1 MIFFMTGASGFLG
14 NAVLKELLKSELTEK
29 IYCLIHKK
37 KPKVRDSRI
46 SYIYGG
52 LEGLA
57 DITVS
62 EKIDVC
68 AVLSGL
74 INRQGIES
82 KEIMEVNYDGVKTVI
97 DFCKKNNIEY
107 LAMVS
112 SVNVL
117 LKKKEAYA
125 RSKELAEKAV
135 RESGLKYFI
144 FRPALIYGYQCTQ
157 GIKVI
162 EHFIEHLNVVP
173 IFGNGRKLEQPIH
186 VEECAAY
193 ITYYLLNAYRNN
205 GRVIELY
212 GMNALSYNELCRTI
226 GRVMHKKVKLLH
238 IPVLPIIL
246 CLKILEFLHLP
257 FPVSVEQIYHV
268 DSDLSGDMSS
278 ICKETGI
285 KGKFFEENY
294 RRDFEKERLYR

>member
-14 NAVLKELLKSELTEK
+14 NAVLKELLKSESTEK
-29 IYCLIHKK
+29 IYCLIHQK

-74 INRQGIES
+74 IDGQGIQA
-82 KEIMEVNYDGVKTVI
+82 KEVMKVNYDGVKTVI
-97 DFCKKNNIEY
+97 DFCKKNKIEY
-107 LAMVS
+107 VALVS

-144 FRPALIYGYQCTQ
+144 FRPALIYGYQCTK

-162 EHFIEHLNVVP
+162 EHFIEHLNVAPV
-173 IFGNGRKLEQPIH
+173 FGNGRKLEQPIH

-193 ITYYLLNAYRNN
+193 MAYYLLNTCKSN

-212 GMNALSYNELCRTI
+212 GRNVLSYNELCRTI

-238 IPVLPIIL
+238 IPVSPVIWS
-246 CLKILEFLHLP
+246 LKILEILHLP

-278 ICKETGI
+278 IYKETGI
-285 KGKFFEENY
+285 KGKFFEE
-294 RRDFEKERLYR
+294 RLYR

>member
-1 MIFFMTGASGFLG
+1 MG
-14 NAVLKELLKSELTEK
+14 NAVLKELLKSESTEK
-29 IYCLIHKK
+29 IYCLIHQK

-74 INRQGIES
+74 IDGQGIQA
-82 KEIMEVNYDGVKTVI
+82 KEVMKVNYDGVKTVI
-97 DFCKKNNIEY
+97 DFCKKNKIEY
-107 LAMVS
+107 VALVS

-144 FRPALIYGYQCTQ
+144 FRPALFYGYQCTK

-162 EHFIEHLNVVP
+162 EHFIEHLNVAPV
-173 IFGNGRKLEQPIH
+173 FGNGRKLEQPIH

-193 ITYYLLNAYRNN
+193 MAYYLLNTCKSN

-212 GMNALSYNELCRTI
+212 GRNVLSYNELCRTI

-238 IPVLPIIL
+238 IPVSPVIWS
-246 CLKILEFLHLP
+246 LKILEILHLP

-278 ICKETGI
+278 IYKETGI

-294 RRDFEKERLYR
+294 RRDYEKERLYR